1 MKFWKIFHG
10 KNFVRVCTKNVE
22 TPCIYYKRKIIMS
35 NILKMKQFPEV
46 EKCKI
51 IQHLK
56 NEIRIIG
63 DDFKTNNIDLLIH
76 VMNFVEMYFTGHKMG
91 KVKEEVVRR
100 VLDKFT
106 ADFLDQMIPFV
117 LEKKLLI
124 PKSIINTILNF
135 FKKKNLQNKLNQ
147 TSPLV

>member
-1 MKFWKIFHG
+1 
-10 KNFVRVCTKNVE
+10 
-22 TPCIYYKRKIIMS
+22 MS
-35 NILKMKQFPEV
+35 NILKIKQFPEV

-63 DDFKTNNIDLLIH
+63 DEFKTNNIDLLIH

-91 KVKEEVVRR
+91 RVKEEVVRR

-135 FKKKNLQNKLNQ
+135 FKKKKFTKQIKSDIAISLMSNS
-147 TSPLV
+147 TSIIIKSTTGIKIGMIYLLSLLIALL

>member
-1 MKFWKIFHG
+1 
-10 KNFVRVCTKNVE
+10 
-22 TPCIYYKRKIIMS
+22 MS

-46 EKCKI
+46 EKCKV

-63 DDFKTNNIDLLIH
+63 DEFKTNNIDLLIH

-106 ADFLDQMIPFV
+106 ADFLDQMTPFV

-124 PKSIINTILNF
+124 PKSIITTILNF
-135 FKKKNLQNKLNQ
+135 FKKKFTKQIKSDLTISLMSNS
-147 TSPLV
+147 TSIILKSTTGIKIGAIYLLPLLIALL

>member
-1 MKFWKIFHG
+1 
-10 KNFVRVCTKNVE
+10 
-22 TPCIYYKRKIIMS
+22 MS
-35 NILKMKQFPEV
+35 NILKIKQFPEV

-76 VMNFVEMYFTGHKMG
+76 LMNFVEIYFTGHKMG

-135 FKKKNLQNKLNQ
+135 FKKKIYKQIKSDLTISLMSNS
-147 TSPLV
+147 TSIIIKSTTGIKIGMIYLLPLLIASL

>member
-1 MKFWKIFHG
+1 MI
-10 KNFVRVCTKNVE
+10 
-22 TPCIYYKRKIIMS
+22 
-35 NILKMKQFPEV
+35 NILKIKQFPEV
-46 EKCKI
+46 EKCRVI
-51 IQHLK
+51 LYLK

-63 DDFKTNNIDLLIH
+63 DEFKNNNIDLLIH

-100 VLDKFT
+100 VLERFT

-124 PKSIINTILNF
+124 PKSIFNTILNF
-135 FKKKNLQNKLNQ
+135 FNKKKIYKTN
-147 TSPLV
+147 

>member
-1 MKFWKIFHG
+1 
-10 KNFVRVCTKNVE
+10 
-22 TPCIYYKRKIIMS
+22 MS
-35 NILKMKQFPEV
+35 NILKIKQFPEV
-46 EKCKI
+46 EKCKV

-63 DDFKTNNIDLLIH
+63 DEFKTNNIGLLIH
-76 VMNFVEMYFTGHKMG
+76 VMNFIEMYFTGHKMG

-124 PKSIINTILNF
+124 PKLIINTILNF
-135 FKKKNLQNKLNQ
+135 FFKKKFTKQIKSDLTISLMSNS
-147 TSPLV
+147 TSIILKSTTDIKIGMIYLIPLLIALL

>member
-1 MKFWKIFHG
+1 
-10 KNFVRVCTKNVE
+10 
-22 TPCIYYKRKIIMS
+22 MS

-46 EKCKI
+46 EKCKV

-63 DDFKTNNIDLLIH
+63 DDFKTNNINLLIH

-91 KVKEEVVRR
+91 RVKEEVVRR

-124 PKSIINTILNF
+124 LKSIINTILNF
-135 FKKKNLQNKLNQ
+135 FLKKIAKQIKSGIFASCLTNS
-147 TSPLV
+147 TSIILKSTVGIKIGMIYLLPLLIALL

>member
-1 MKFWKIFHG
+1 
-10 KNFVRVCTKNVE
+10 
-22 TPCIYYKRKIIMS
+22 MS

-46 EKCKI
+46 EKCKV

-63 DDFKTNNIDLLIH
+63 DEFKTNNIDLLIH

-100 VLDKFT
+100 VLDRFT

-135 FKKKNLQNKLNQ
+135 FKKKKFAKQIKSDITISLMSNS
-147 TSPLV
+147 TSIIIKSTTGIKIGMIYLLPLLIALL

>member
-1 MKFWKIFHG
+1 
-10 KNFVRVCTKNVE
+10 
-22 TPCIYYKRKIIMS
+22 MS

-63 DDFKTNNIDLLIH
+63 DEFKTNNIDLLIH

-135 FKKKNLQNKLNQ
+135 LNAVSLY
-147 TSPLV
+147 TFPLLEIVSFLKYYS

>member
-1 MKFWKIFHG
+1 
-10 KNFVRVCTKNVE
+10 
-22 TPCIYYKRKIIMS
+22 MS
-35 NILKMKQFPEV
+35 NILKIKQFPEV
-46 EKCKI
+46 EKCKV

>member
-1 MKFWKIFHG
+1 
-10 KNFVRVCTKNVE
+10 
-22 TPCIYYKRKIIMS
+22 MS

-46 EKCKI
+46 EKCKV

-63 DDFKTNNIDLLIH
+63 DEFKTNNIDLLIH
-76 VMNFVEMYFTGHKMG
+76 VVNFIEMYFTGHKMG

-106 ADFLDQMIPFV
+106 ADFLDQMSPH
-117 LEKKLLI
+117 LYWR
-124 PKSIINTILNF
+124 
-135 FKKKNLQNKLNQ
+135 KNY
-147 TSPLV
+147 

>member
-1 MKFWKIFHG
+1 
-10 KNFVRVCTKNVE
+10 
-22 TPCIYYKRKIIMS
+22 MS
-35 NILKMKQFPEV
+35 NILKIKQFPEV

-63 DDFKTNNIDLLIH
+63 DEFKTNNIDLLIH

-135 FKKKNLQNKLNQ
+135 FKKKKFTKQIKSDITISLMSNS
-147 TSPLV
+147 TSMIIKSTTGIKIGMIYLLLLLIALL

>member
-1 MKFWKIFHG
+1 
-10 KNFVRVCTKNVE
+10 
-22 TPCIYYKRKIIMS
+22 MS

-46 EKCKI
+46 EKCKV

-56 NEIRIIG
+56 NEIRMIG
-63 DDFKTNNIDLLIH
+63 NEFKTNNIDLLIR

-106 ADFLDQMIPFV
+106 TDFLDQMILFV
-117 LEKKLLI
+117 LNI
-124 PKSIINTILNF
+124 MYYI
-135 FKKKNLQNKLNQ
+135 
-147 TSPLV
+147 

>member
-1 MKFWKIFHG
+1 
-10 KNFVRVCTKNVE
+10 
-22 TPCIYYKRKIIMS
+22 MS
-35 NILKMKQFPEV
+35 NILKIKQFPEV

-63 DDFKTNNIDLLIH
+63 DEFKNNNIDLLIH
-76 VMNFVEMYFTGHKMG
+76 VMNFVGMYFTGHKMG

-135 FKKKNLQNKLNQ
+135 FKKKFTKQIKSDLTISLMSNSTSIILKLTTNRSGGA
-147 TSPLV
+147 T

>member
-1 MKFWKIFHG
+1 
-10 KNFVRVCTKNVE
+10 
-22 TPCIYYKRKIIMS
+22 MS
-35 NILKMKQFPEV
+35 NILKIKQFPEV

-106 ADFLDQMIPFV
+106 LFYFW
-117 LEKKLLI
+117 KL
-124 PKSIINTILNF
+124 F
-135 FKKKNLQNKLNQ
+135 YF
-147 TSPLV
+147 

>member
-1 MKFWKIFHG
+1 MLLKVLLNASMGATFLLSPGDEF
-10 KNFVRVCTKNVE
+10 KN
-22 TPCIYYKRKIIMS
+22 
-35 NILKMKQFPEV
+35 
-46 EKCKI
+46 
-51 IQHLK
+51 
-56 NEIRIIG
+56 
-63 DDFKTNNIDLLIH
+63 NNIDLLIH

-106 ADFLDQMIPFV
+106 SEFLDQMIPFV

-135 FKKKNLQNKLNQ
+135 FKKKNLQSKLNQ
-147 TSPLV
+147 TSLLV